1 MSAQHKNDRLLV
13 GAHTQ
18 RSVRLSPSPR
28 PCLAWLETGCQSADL
43 GAIIDI
49 QLLGSTVPEWEQ
61 VCKSLGSKL
70 GPELLK
76 ARTLQPL
83 RLTQAWGR
91 QAASKNL
98 HEKELLELRLLVPM
112 TGGTQ
117 AGVGAG
123 TSSTSQCRMNSAS
136 QAGSLRGCG
145 LVRWMTNGPTGA

>member
-1 MSAQHKNDRLLV
+1 MTRSVQQPQVCPEALCCHKGLQRKNPRNQQSAMVTIKGAWVSAQHKNDRLLV

-98 HEKELLELRLLVPM
+98 L
-112 TGGTQ
+112 G
-117 AGVGAG
+117 
-123 TSSTSQCRMNSAS
+123 
-136 QAGSLRGCG
+136 
-145 LVRWMTNGPTGA
+145 